1 MKMNR
6 DGGYGKVGVLEP
18 PGFQRYCASE
28 ALFLCLLKWYKK
40 WSVGELAGWLCIAT
54 ARKGQMDR
62 MESKGEGRSCL

>member
-1 MKMNR
+1 MVG
-6 DGGYGKVGVLEP
+6 DIGKVDVLEP

-28 ALFLCLLKWYKK
+28 ALCLCLLKWYKN
-40 WSVGELAGWLCIAT
+40 GLLAGWLCIAT